1 MSAPSTA
8 LIPAACHC
16 RYYGQSHAVLKIY
29 GELAEQ
35 QQGNECAV
43 VFDSFSPC
51 KMELLGHPPDEA
63 RCPRSL
69 RYHQD
74 HAPAVRGL
82 QW

>member
-8 LIPAACHC
+8 LVGHGC
-16 RYYGQSHAVLKIY
+16 RYYGCSHAALKVCGVL
-29 GELAEQ
+29 LDNL
-35 QQGNECAV
+35 GNECAV
-43 VFDSFSPC
+43 VFDSNANC
-51 KMELLGHPPDEA
+51 KMEELGYPPDES

-74 HAPAVRGL
+74 HKPAEKGV